1 MRNLQ
6 RQAGLLLMLLL
17 FVGLS
22 FAAATLGVMTAPQS
36 VDAASEPY
44 PGTVNRIQTLLFF
57 PETALNAAATTYSAA
72 PRTLNGEDIT
82 KIGAWN
88 SAEIFVSAQF
98 TTNAWMTVTA
108 QLSPDQLIWADAE
121 YVENAIA
128 TTGPSTDTVAGW
140 YQTILP
146 YRTILLTDS
155 VRMFRVPLG
164 GEFLRLKIETS
175 DEITPTIWATLRNN

>member
-1 MRNLQ
+1 MRKMQ

-17 FVGLS
+17 FVGFS
-22 FAAATLGVMTAPQS
+22 FAAAALGVMTAPQP
-36 VDAASEPY
+36 VDAAGEIY
-44 PGTVNRIQTLLFF
+44 PGTVNRTQTLLIF
-57 PETALNAAATTYSAA
+57 PETALAASATTYSAA

-108 QLSPDQLIWADAE
+108 QLSPDQANWADVE

-146 YRTILLTDS
+146 YRTILVTDG